1 MAWEQTAK
9 FWDERDAWAAGL
21 RAKQANLVAAGKM
34 QASRTLDRAADK
46 WKSNGDRYLKR
57 YGGVKKMTGRE
68 DARLLV
74 DPRLDDLVRDI
85 LDSVAPELAKGFD
98 IYLSAV
104 MRDAFAAWPVYSG
117 LSKSLLYLEYD
128 QVSDGVFKARMGCAA
143 PYTVFIQDGPA
154 YKLIRQPGIE
164 AAKYVA
170 EVFVHG
176 EPF

>member
-1 MAWEQTAK
+1 
-9 FWDERDAWAAGL
+9 
-21 RAKQANLVAAGKM
+21 
-34 QASRTLDRAADK
+34 
-46 WKSNGDRYLKR
+46 
-57 YGGVKKMTGRE
+57 
-68 DARLLV
+68 
-74 DPRLDDLVRDI
+74 
-85 LDSVAPELAKGFD
+85 
-98 IYLSAV
+98 

-154 YKLIRQPGIE
+154 YKYIRQPGIE

>member
-1 MAWEQTAK
+1 MAWERTAE
-9 FWDERDAWAAGL
+9 FWQERDAWAAGL

-34 QASRTLDRAADK
+34 QPSRTLERATEK
-46 WKSNGDRYLKR
+46 WKSNGERYLAR
-57 YGGVKKMTGRE
+57 YGGVRKMTARD
-68 DARLLV
+68 DARLVV
-74 DPRLDDLVRDI
+74 DPRLDELIRDI
-85 LDSVAPELAKGFD
+85 LDDVAPELAKGFD
-98 IYLSAV
+98 INFSQV

-128 QVSDGVFKARMGCAA
+128 QISDSTFKATMGSAA

-170 EVFVHG
+170 EVFVNG